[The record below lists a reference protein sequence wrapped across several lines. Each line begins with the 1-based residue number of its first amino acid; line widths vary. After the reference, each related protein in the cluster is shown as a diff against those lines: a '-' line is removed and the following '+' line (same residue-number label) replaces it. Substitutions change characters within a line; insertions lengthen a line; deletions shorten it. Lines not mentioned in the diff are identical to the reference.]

1 MAIKVYGDKIV
12 YPDNSEQT
20 TAFTGEVNKDVYT
33 KEEVDEQQEAQDVEI
48 AKKVNDAPNNGETYA
63 RNNENWVS
71 IYFLLALLI

>member
-33 KEEVDEQQEAQDVEI
+33 KEQIDAQQSAQDVKIDKNYDDIISLETKTDNNLAYI
-48 AKKVNDAPNNGETYA
+48 ADNVEA
-63 RNNENWVS
+63 
-71 IYFLLALLI
+71 